1 MAVSTFLVL
10 GSQIDMKKNEV
21 SFPEKYMK
29 NLFPKACYFHIAGS
43 EVEDAVILRDQKA
56 ITILIDTN

>member
-1 MAVSTFLVL
+1 
-10 GSQIDMKKNEV
+10 MKKNEV